1 MAAKNESTAVLL
13 AWSKMVP
20 ISQAQDPL
28 GLSLRVSARLSS
40 ELLHCIT
47 SITPRARYFSFL
59 PWCVADFEKHE
70 KASRVDAD
78 LIEAVRLREKALT
91 LGCVLHHNGDACKD
105 GRLVGSEKAM
115 EWLAANPDRS
125 PKFSQLSFVKNPA
138 LDAYYNSL
146 VHLGFFNETPD
157 ENWVKEE
164 AAETED
170 GAGQE
175 ITDLELSE
183 LGNRVASSY
192 ERAIGHLPVVAKLT
206 REPDGCKPGELKKWG
221 EFGGLCEL
229 ADSSAPD
236 RALLREIFFDRV
248 GSPGQ
253 SHKFRHDSLML
264 FMELIDKIS
273 PHGIGLDH
281 FVLRDVVYFNA
292 TSNDDDGNEVLN
304 LEISRPLEDIANRWR
319 MFYFHYFLSVAL
331 ESLFVGVVGYAQ
343 KAGMAGTRLETI
355 VDSLKS
361 KSVLK
366 FVGKVLGGKIEGNFL
381 EMTPRQ
387 LFKAG
392 GFKSAGEDLGAGDNF
407 DRHFNYSHPL
417 SENNLAGQLRRD
429 DLAYASPEGIACA
442 LVLLTMTVSRYTRW
456 DGEQY
461 GNWLAGATHDP
472 FRDITVP
479 VVLREL
485 RESSNNFLDA
495 TWREIAMLVIGRFV
509 VRQHEV
515 LSYEKVWDG
524 TRALFHSEQGVIRWR
539 GLSYDDI
546 VVENSRFYSAV
557 QILEDLALVEHDNN
571 DRWQVKLTAEGGKFL
586 KGELARM
593 EKK

>member
-1 MAAKNESTAVLL
+1 
-13 AWSKMVP
+13 MVP

-59 PWCVADFEKHE
+59 PWCVSDFSKRE
-70 KASRVDAD
+70 KANRADTD

-91 LGCVLHHNGDACKD
+91 LGCVLHHNGDACED

-115 EWLAANPDRS
+115 QWLAANPGRT

-138 LDAYYNSL
+138 LRAYYNSL

-157 ENWVKEE
+157 ENGANDE
-164 AAETED
+164 AETD
-170 GAGQE
+170 DDSDQQ

-192 ERAIGHLPVVAKLT
+192 QRAIRHLPVVVKLT
-206 REPDGCKPGELKKWG
+206 KEPDGCKPSELKKWG
-221 EFGGLCEL
+221 EFGGLCEVTN
-229 ADSSAPD
+229 SSAPD
-236 RALLREIFFDRV
+236 RTLLREVFFDRV
-248 GSPGQ
+248 HSPGQ
-253 SHKFRHDSLML
+253 SHKFRHDSLTL
-264 FMELIDKIS
+264 FLELTDKVS
-273 PHGIGLDH
+273 PHGIRLDH
-281 FVLRDVVYFNA
+281 FVLRDAVYFNA
-292 TSNDDDGNEVLN
+292 TATDEDRNKVLN
-304 LEISRPLEDIANRWR
+304 LELSRPLENIANRWR

-331 ESLFVGVVGYAQ
+331 ESLFAGVVGYAQ

-366 FVGKVLGGKIEGNFL
+366 FMGEVLRKKCEDDFL
-381 EMTPRQ
+381 EITPCQ
-387 LFKAG
+387 LFQIG
-392 GFKSAGEDLGAGDNF
+392 GFKSTGEDLVTGDDF

-417 SENNLAGQLRRD
+417 SENNLAGQLIQRD
-429 DLAYASPEGIACA
+429 LGYATPEGIACA

-456 DGEQY
+456 NQGPY

-472 FRDITVP
+472 YRDITVP

-485 RESSNNFLDA
+485 RESLGNFWEA
-495 TWREIAMLVIGRFV
+495 SWRDIAMLIIGRFV
-509 VRQHEV
+509 VKQHEV

-557 QILEDLALVEHDNN
+557 QILKDLALLEHDDN
-571 DRWQVKLTAEGGKFL
+571 DRRLAMLTAEGGKFL

-593 EKK
+593 QKK

>member
-1 MAAKNESTAVLL
+1 
-13 AWSKMVP
+13 MVP

-59 PWCVADFEKHE
+59 PWCVSDFAKRE
-70 KASRVDAD
+70 KASRADAD

-115 EWLAANPDRS
+115 EWLAANPDRI

-157 ENWVKEE
+157 GNDVKEE
-164 AAETED
+164 VETED
-170 GAGQE
+170 GYGQE

-192 ERAIGHLPVVAKLT
+192 ERAIGHLPVVSKLT
-206 REPDGCKPGELKKWG
+206 KEQDGCKPGELKKWG
-221 EFGGLCEL
+221 EFGGLCEV
-229 ADSSAPD
+229 ADSNSPD
-236 RALLREIFFDRV
+236 RALLREVFFDRV

-253 SHKFRHDSLML
+253 SHKFRHDSLTL
-264 FMELIDKIS
+264 FLELIDKIS
-273 PHGIGLDH
+273 PHGIRLDH
-281 FVLRDVVYFNA
+281 FVLRDAVYFNA
-292 TSNDDDGNEVLN
+292 TSTDEDGS
-304 LEISRPLEDIANRWR
+304 EILQFELSTPLADIANRWR
-319 MFYFHYFLSVAL
+319 MFYFHYFLSVSL
-331 ESLFVGVVGYAQ
+331 ESLFAGVVGYAQ
-343 KAGMAGTRLETI
+343 KAGMSGTRLEII

-361 KSVLK
+361 KNVLI
-366 FVGKVLGGKIEGNFL
+366 FMGEMLGKKIEGNFL

-387 LFKAG
+387 LFQAG
-392 GFKSAGEDLGAGDNF
+392 GLKSADEVLFGGNDFDL
-407 DRHFNYSHPL
+407 HFNYANPL
-417 SENNLAGQLRRD
+417 SENNLAGQLRRN
-429 DLAYASPEGIACA
+429 DLAYASPESMACA
-442 LVLLTMTVSRYTRW
+442 LVLLTMTVCRYTRW
-456 DGEQY
+456 NDGQY
-461 GNWLAGATHDP
+461 GNWLAGAAHDP
-472 FRDITVP
+472 YRDITVP
-479 VVLREL
+479 VVLREF
-485 RESSNNFLDA
+485 RDSFGNFWDS
-495 TWREIAMLVIGRFV
+495 TWKEIAMLVISRFV
-509 VRQHEV
+509 IRQHEV

-557 QILEDLALVEHDNN
+557 QILEDLALVEHDDN
-571 DRWQVKLTAEGGKFL
+571 DRWLAKLTAEGGKFL
-586 KGELARM
+586 KRELARM
-593 EKK
+593 GEK